1 MFGNIWPWRAQ
12 FELSPVS
19 VKIVILFF
27 LNRPFWHQN
36 HHFKP
41 PKKVKNFPS
50 SYNLTI
56 LFVES
61 KSNKDTTSAYS
72 GCHKY
77 VPFGFGCYHLKMNMH
92 NGIKRIKLMTTA
104 ISSFLFLKDLTVC
117 KQRIRI
123 CWHRRQPSYL
133 ALCRPNQIRKNEFGC
148 LKKHAGSVIIS
159 KKIKKY

>member
-1 MFGNIWPWRAQ
+1 M
-12 FELSPVS
+12 
-19 VKIVILFF
+19 ILFF